1 MNVSIIPQEFNFFEA
16 SIKDNITFA
25 DKNKEIDLQRLQ
37 KSIEATKLQDCVLD
51 KNGISIDTLL
61 NNELK
66 NFSGGQLQRIALSRA
81 IYKDSDLLILDEAT
95 SALDHESE
103 NEIMSLLN
111 NLKKEKT
118 IIIISHNQN
127 NFENC
132 DIVYEI
138 KNKKIIKS
146 DK

>member
-1 MNVSIIPQEFNFFEA
+1 M
-16 SIKDNITFA
+16 
-25 DKNKEIDLQRLQ
+25 
-37 KSIEATKLQDCVLD
+37 
-51 KNGISIDTLL
+51 
-61 NNELK
+61 
-66 NFSGGQLQRIALSRA
+66 
-81 IYKDSDLLILDEAT
+81 ILDEAT